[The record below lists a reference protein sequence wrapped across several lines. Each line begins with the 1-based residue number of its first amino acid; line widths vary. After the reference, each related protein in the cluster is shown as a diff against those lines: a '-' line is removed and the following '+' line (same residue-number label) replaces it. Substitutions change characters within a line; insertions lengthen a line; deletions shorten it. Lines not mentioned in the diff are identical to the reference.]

1 MGEGQ
6 LEPRTEFSFPFTP
19 YAVQRDLMRELYGVC
34 AGGGVGVFESPTGTG
49 KSLSVI
55 CSTLQ
60 WRADEEARRALG
72 RRLCRGGRPHLP
84 LRRLGRRQARAGRP
98 VPSPTVSTAHV
109 GGIWAQPFF
118 SNLFQ
123 V

>member
-1 MGEGQ
+1 MKADMKASSMGEGQ

-34 AGGGVGVFESPTGTG
+34 AGGGVGVFESPTGMG

-60 WRADEEARRALG
+60 WRADSGHVAL
-72 RRLCRGGRPHLP
+72 RCACQTR
-84 LRRLGRRQARAGRP
+84 
-98 VPSPTVSTAHV
+98 S
-109 GGIWAQPFF
+109 
-118 SNLFQ
+118 
-123 V
+123 